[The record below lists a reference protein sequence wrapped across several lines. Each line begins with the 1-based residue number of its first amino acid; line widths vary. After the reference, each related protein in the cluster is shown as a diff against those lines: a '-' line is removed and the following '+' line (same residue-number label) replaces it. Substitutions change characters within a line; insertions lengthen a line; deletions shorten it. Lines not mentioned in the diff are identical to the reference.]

1 MIAITF
7 ALPTESSDL
16 VRRLESKRIG
26 FTGDV
31 KILHGQLQH
40 REVAIVH
47 TGVGRKSCERHIN
60 AFLKSV
66 RPEVLIS
73 SGFAGSLIDGLNVGD
88 LIVAK
93 NYSDPALVTE
103 LMEGEA
109 PATPENSGSSELDP
123 PSKQLRV
130 RAVNLATVELM
141 VDSIEERARLAHEHG
156 ADAVDMETEVI
167 AQECAKHGI
176 PMLSLR
182 VISDSP
188 TAPFPAPPHV
198 LFDVA
203 RQRPIFSKLIRYVV
217 THPSAIA
224 MLLRFS
230 RFISQIR
237 ALLAGSIVY
246 AVAKIR

>member
-7 ALPTESSDL
+7 ALPVESSDL
-16 VRRLESKRIG
+16 VRRLESKRIEFAG
-26 FTGDV
+26 NI
-31 KILHGQLQH
+31 KIVHGRLQN

-47 TGVGRKSCERHIN
+47 TGVGRKNCERHIN
-60 AFLKSV
+60 ALLTSV
-66 RPEVLIS
+66 RPEILIS
-73 SGFAGSLIDGLNVGD
+73 SGFAGSLTADLNVGD

-93 NYSDPALVTE
+93 NYSDPALIAR

-109 PATPENSGSSELDP
+109 F

-130 RAVNLATVELM
+130 RAVKLATVELM
-141 VDSIEERARLAHEHG
+141 VDSMEERARLAHEHG
-156 ADAVDMETEVI
+156 ADAVDMETEII
-167 AQECAKHGI
+167 AQKCAKHGI

-217 THPSAIA
+217 MHPSAIV

-230 RFISQIR
+230 RFISRIR
-237 ALLAGSIVY
+237 AHLAGSIVY
-246 AVAKIR
+246 AVAKIRVT